1 MERRRFLKKG
11 FLGLAALMVMNIAQV
26 AGSFA
31 AVVLKVDAGKLKYKE
46 KSSFP
51 QKNCLNCAHYQER
64 PGEDLGECSLP
75 VMKRQMKADV
85 VLVDKEGHCSMWAP
99 IKK

>member
-11 FLGLAALMVMNIAQV
+11 LFGLAALMMANVAQV
-26 AGSFA
+26 ANSFA
-31 AVVLKVDAGKLKYKE
+31 AVVLNAEVGKLKYKE

-51 QKNCLNCAHYQER
+51 NKNCLNCAHYKER
-64 PGEDLGECSLP
+64 AGKDLGECNLP
-75 VMKRQMKADV
+75 LMKKQMKADV
-85 VLVDKEGHCSMWAP
+85 VLVDKEAHCSMWAA